1 MKTQHAMLCCITT
14 DAQCPVT
21 QAEKALKGGAT
32 MIQLRHKSASGY
44 ELYEWALGLKELCRA
59 YNAVCIIND
68 RVDIALAADADGV
81 HLGQEDLPA
90 NAAKKLLGKNKILGI
105 SVSSVAEAEKAVQS
119 GADYLGLGH
128 IYPTL
133 SKQKSGEPVG
143 PRRITEVTK
152 NLAVPVIAI
161 GGITDKNVCEVIR
174 AGASGVAVIST
185 VADAPDPEKAAS
197 SLIQNMQS
205 CLL

>member
-1 MKTQHAMLCCITT
+1 MKTQHAILCCITA
-14 DAQCPVT
+14 DSQCPVT
-21 QAEKALKGGAT
+21 QAEKALKGGAA
-32 MIQLRHKSASGY
+32 MIQLRHKSASGS
-44 ELYEWALGLKELCRA
+44 ELYNWALDLKELCHA

-68 RVDIALAADADGV
+68 RLDIALAADVDGV

-90 NAAKKLLGKNKILGI
+90 NAARKLLDKNKILGV
-105 SVSSVAEAEKAVQS
+105 SVSSVTEAEKAVQS
-119 GADYLGLGH
+119 GADYVGLGH
-128 IYPTL
+128 IYPTV

-143 PRRITEVTK
+143 PGRITEIAK